1 MEVSNDD
8 SILTVASGNTVSFW
22 NTARLEKLPLTYY
35 FDLFFTK
42 ICFFLS
48 FEKIKEYQVP
58 STVHSASLHPSRS
71 VFVCGGEDFKMY
83 KMDYQ
88 TGQEI
93 ESFKGTQTDKSYFSI
108 SFT

>member
-1 MEVSNDD
+1 LPAVIPSAFGTQQGWKNSHSFITLNSLLLKSA
-8 SILTVASGNTVSFW
+8 SIF
-22 NTARLEKLPLTYY
+22 
-35 FDLFFTK
+35 
-42 ICFFLS
+42 S

-93 ESFKGTQTDKSYFSI
+93 ESFKGKQTDKSYFNI